1 MFLGTDRF
9 RVAYLM
15 PVMWL
20 FIVALSARNSVKCY
34 ESFCLAGQTVLIH
47 EMAKFSYQNRKKEKK
62 TQCIE
67 SLVFIEGGVGG
78 GAESR
83 RYI

>member
-1 MFLGTDRF
+1 
-9 RVAYLM
+9 M

-20 FIVALSARNSVKCY
+20 FIVALSARNSVKCC
-34 ESFCLAGQTVLIH
+34 ESFSLAGQIVLINELCH
-47 EMAKFSYQNRKKEKK
+47 KLVTKPEKTKK
-62 TQCIE
+62 TRCLE

-78 GAESR
+78 GAESG